1 MVICLVW
8 VLGCCIKYVT
18 ILMAETAIEGFLI
31 YNYHMVFRVECSSN
45 VAEDE
50 ALIHRVTCDKQMTA
64 A

>member
-1 MVICLVW
+1 
-8 VLGCCIKYVT
+8 
-18 ILMAETAIEGFLI
+18 MAETAIEGFLI